1 MALLLAKKLGNQ
13 VARLAEQAGMALE
26 SDLVNLYY
34 NDGERKA
41 VGCKGT
47 IKNLKTG
54 KRINILSSE
63 SCRNLVCLEIIADP
77 DDPYSYDPYSCGT
90 FNAQTAEAAEKI
102 VSLLTPQPLT
112 HDNLASVSITN
123 LPDLDQNP
131 LLAVYLSDNATST
144 DGWLVGR
151 TMLRRTMQAQGFN
164 PDDFTHYPSVYA
176 DAEAC
181 VVPNALWCN
190 LAQSYTEPHMVCHH
204 LLTYHDVRPSETIKG
219 RITYYQDDAKRKA
232 GIRTPIK
239 VRKYLQKFF
248 KDFRSAEEL
257 ERIAK
262 MLDKM
267 MQASDDLDVRLYA
280 DDSLDGWA
288 DAYYH
293 VGSCMNTRRK
303 NYGVGE
309 LETYRCYC
317 TAAMTGGAKSSGLTL
332 AVLYQDGTPVARAI
346 TFKGSNSDK
355 FYVRNYGDDRLVKWL
370 DDNGYTRQNRL
381 PNGTHLWT
389 EHYDNDDYLSPY
401 VDGDEDDAKA
411 EFVREDG
418 QPYWVISSEGVVLQ
432 NCSGYTCAH
441 RQTCDCCGEP
451 IIISGDARHRT
462 DMDGNEVTLC
472 YGCADYYCH
481 VVNDE
486 YHIYVRDN
494 DFSDLIPTNANG
506 YYTQAYLDDN
516 DLVLTGDKYVIYTD
530 YAEYCEHSGAY
541 YSKSDFTDLSREPEF
556 VRDTW
561 AGYINEHNLV
571 RTWLYYSDGTYIS
584 ALDCRVHDA
593 HVSAVI
599 ARLESEA

>member
-13 VARLAEQAGMALE
+13 VTRLAEQAGLTLE
-26 SDLVNLYY
+26 IDLVNFY

-54 KRINILSSE
+54 KCINILSSE
-63 SCRNLVCLEIIADP
+63 SCYNLVCLEIIADP
-77 DDPYSYDPYSCGT
+77 DDPYSYGT
-90 FNAQTAEAAEKI
+90 FNAQPAGAAEKI

-112 HDNLASVSITN
+112 HDNLASVNITN
-123 LPDLDQNP
+123 LPDLDKNP
-131 LLAVYLSDNATST
+131 LLSAYLSDNATST
-144 DGWLVGR
+144 DGWSVGR
-151 TMLRRTMQAQGFN
+151 AMLRRTVRVQGFN
-164 PDDFTHYPSVYA
+164 PDDFTHYPSLYDGA
-176 DAEAC
+176 KAC
-181 VVPNALWCN
+181 IIPNALWSN

-204 LLTYHDVRPSETIKG
+204 LLAYHDVRSSETIKG

-239 VRKYLQKFF
+239 IRKYLQKFF

-262 MLDKM
+262 TLDGL
-267 MQASDDLDVRLYA
+267 MQTSDDWDVRLYS

-293 VGSCMNTRRK
+293 ITSCMSTKHK

-309 LETYRCYC
+309 HETYRCYC
-317 TAAMTGGAKSSGLTL
+317 TAAMTNGTKSSGLTL

-346 TFKGSNSDK
+346 TFKDSNSDK
-355 FYVRNYGDDRLVKWL
+355 FYVRNYGDCRLAKWL
-370 DDNGYTRQNRL
+370 DDNGYTRQSRL

-389 EHYDNDDYLSPY
+389 EQYDNDDYLSPY
-401 VDGDEDDAKA
+401 VDGDPDDAKA

-432 NCSGYTCAH
+432 NCSGYTCTH
-441 RQTCDCCGEP
+441 RQTCDCCGEL
-451 IIISGDARHRT
+451 ISVSGDARHRT

-472 YGCADYYCH
+472 HGCAVDYCH
-481 VVNDE
+481 TVNDE
-486 YHIYVRDN
+486 SNIYVSD
-494 DFSDLIPTNANG
+494 DDSSDLIPTNANG
-506 YYTQAYLDDN
+506 CYYTQAYLDVN
-516 DLVLTGDKYVIYTD
+516 ELVLTGDKYVIYID
-530 YAEYCEHSGAY
+530 HAEYCPYSDEY
-541 YSKSDFTDLSREPEF
+541 YHESEFIDLSDEPEF

-561 AGYINEHNLV
+561 AGYINDNDCV
-571 RTWLYYSDGTYIS
+571 RDWLLRRDGTYIDG
-584 ALDCRVHDA
+584 LDCRVHDA
-593 HVSAVI
+593 HVSAVR
-599 ARLESEA
+599 ARLESEADAE